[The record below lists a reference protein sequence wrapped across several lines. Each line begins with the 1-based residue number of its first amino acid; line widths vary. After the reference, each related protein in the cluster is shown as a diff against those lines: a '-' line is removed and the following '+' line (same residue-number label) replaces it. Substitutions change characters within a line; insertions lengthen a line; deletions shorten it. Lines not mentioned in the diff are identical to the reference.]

1 MRKESLGGNQRLF
14 FGKDYTYTQLSEF
27 EARALWLLKYVD
39 DTNFL
44 YEVCIEISPINYW
57 YLGQEKK
64 TGFHTFLQAWEDH
77 TIPNKGQFKTGC
89 GGKNKMVE
97 PKQV

>member
-1 MRKESLGGNQRLF
+1 MNFQ
-14 FGKDYTYTQLSEF
+14 Y
-27 EARALWLLKYVD
+27 EAWR
-39 DTNFL
+39 
-44 YEVCIEISPINYW
+44 EMHPINYQQ
-57 YLGQEKK
+57 LGHEKK